1 MVLMSDT
8 SVRRLL
14 WIGIFS
20 SMTAPFVWLVYLT
33 FTSQLGAD
41 PAKELVDDL
50 GQWAI
55 RFLIL
60 TLCAS
65 TFSRRLNVRVLLQH
79 RRMIGL
85 FALFYAVLHLLAV
98 STFILGWRVDLLIRE
113 LTERPYI
120 MLGMAGLLLLIPLG
134 ITSTKGW
141 QKKLGRRWTALHKL
155 IYPATL
161 LALMHLVLLIRAS
174 IREVIIYTFLIALLL
189 IERLFRKRKPK
200 NRMSELRHKT
210 KT

>member
-1 MVLMSDT
+1 MVLTNRD
-8 SVRRLL
+8 VARRLVWVVL
-14 WIGIFS
+14 FT
-20 SMTAPFVWLVYLT
+20 SMAAPLIWLVFLAYT
-33 FTSQLGAD
+33 NQLGAD
-41 PAKELVDDL
+41 PAKALVDEL

-79 RRMIGL
+79 RRMVGL
-85 FALFYAVLHLLAV
+85 FALFYALLHLLAV

-113 LTERPYI
+113 LTDRPYI
-120 MLGMAGLLLLIPLG
+120 MLGMVGLLLLIPLG

-141 QKKLGRRWTALHKL
+141 QKKLGRRWSTLHKL
-155 IYPATL
+155 IYPASL

-174 IREVIIYTFLIALLL
+174 ILEAVVYAFLISLLL
-189 IERLFRKRKPK
+189 IERLFRKENLKKRV
-200 NRMSELRHKT
+200 N
-210 KT
+210 

>member
-1 MVLMSDT
+1 MVLT
-8 SVRRLL
+8 SRGLSRRLI
-14 WIGIFS
+14 WIALFTSLALPLI
-20 SMTAPFVWLVYLT
+20 WLVYLAY
-33 FTSQLGAD
+33 SNQLGAD
-41 PAKELVDDL
+41 PAKELVDEL

-65 TFSRRLNVRVLLQH
+65 TFSRRLNIKFLLQH
-79 RRMIGL
+79 RRMVGL
-85 FALFYAVLHLLAV
+85 YALFYAVLHLLAV

-113 LTERPYI
+113 LTDRHYI

-141 QKKLGRRWTALHKL
+141 QKKLGRKWTTLHKL
-155 IYPATL
+155 IYPAAM
-161 LALMHLVLLIRAS
+161 LALLHLVLLIRAS
-174 IREVIIYTFLIALLL
+174 ILEAMIYTLLISLLL

-200 NRMSELRHKT
+200 KRE
-210 KT
+210 

>member
-1 MVLMSDT
+1 MVLTNRDLNRRFIWIVLFT
-8 SVRRLL
+8 SMAMPL
-14 WIGIFS
+14 I
-20 SMTAPFVWLVYLT
+20 WLVYLAY
-33 FTSQLGAD
+33 SNQLGAD
-41 PAKELVDDL
+41 PAKELVDEL

-65 TFSRRLNVRVLLQH
+65 TFSRRLNIKFLLQN
-79 RRMIGL
+79 RRMVGL
-85 FALFYAVLHLLAV
+85 YALFYAVLHLLAV

-113 LTERPYI
+113 LTDRPYI

-141 QKKLGRRWTALHKL
+141 QKQLGRKWTALHKL
-155 IYPATL
+155 IYPASL
-161 LALMHLVLLIRAS
+161 LALLHLVLLIRAS
-174 IREVIIYTFLIALLL
+174 ILEAMIYALLISLLL

-200 NRMSELRHKT
+200 KARVN
-210 KT
+210 